1 MRRLRLRDPELQA
14 TRPLTGPVS
23 EAERLLPAP
32 PSARPL
38 RRRVVNTLPALSFP
52 SGNSSPCPRGPAG
65 VCDPSISGSVSWGGG
80 GWILRGAEGEGTSVS
95 LSFLPGAVAVTH
107 LGVRCSN
114 TSRDT
119 AMAAPQALEGTGR
132 RGLLPRLTLNPLQ
145 DPSSLSPLTR
155 NQAASFTRPPS
166 PWTQERCHLGG
177 QGRTRPGTVAS
188 GRTGQAAL
196 GPRTHKLVRAVHW
209 SPGKMPA

>member
-1 MRRLRLRDPELQA
+1 M
-14 TRPLTGPVS
+14 
-23 EAERLLPAP
+23 
-32 PSARPL
+32 
-38 RRRVVNTLPALSFP
+38 VNTLPALSFP

-80 GWILRGAEGEGTSVS
+80 GSILSGAEGEGTSVS
-95 LSFLPGAVAVTH
+95 FLPPRSSGSH
-107 LGVRCSN
+107 SPRGRCSN

-132 RGLLPRLTLNPLQ
+132 RGLLPRLTLHPLQ

-155 NQAASFTRPPS
+155 NQATSFTRPPS